1 MTGRSHILNLIKKS
15 VYRVDPNAI
24 LILFG
29 SYARKDYT
37 AESDIDLLILVDKE
51 KITRNDKIK
60 ITYPLYDV
68 ELETGIVISPKVY
81 SKKYWQE
88 EHKVTP
94 FYENV
99 NREGIVL

>member
-1 MTGRSHILNLIKKS
+1 MTGRSHILELIKKS
-15 VYRVDPNAI
+15 VNKVDPNAI
-24 LILFG
+24 LILYG
-29 SYARKDYT
+29 SYARRDYT

-51 KITRNDKIK
+51 NITRNDKIK

-81 SKKYWQE
+81 SKKFWQQ

>member
-1 MTGRSHILNLIKKS
+1 MTGRSHILDLIKKS
-15 VYRVDPNAI
+15 VSKVDPNAI
-24 LILFG
+24 LILYG
-29 SYARKDYT
+29 SYARKDYN
-37 AESDIDLLILVDKE
+37 AESDIDLLILIDKE
-51 KITRNDKIK
+51 TITRNDKIK

-81 SKKYWQE
+81 SKKFWQQ